1 MLLILAMAAATAG
14 IGADEVAAKN
24 RADLQ
29 VLYDQSCAVRAYGS
43 YDDMC
48 NKLRQSIREYE
59 RDQAKAARERARA
72 PKGPVAPSPAVV
84 SPSAGPPA
92 QSPTLSFNGN

>member
-1 MLLILAMAAATAG
+1 MLVILAMAAATATLSV
-14 IGADEVAAKN
+14 DETAAKN

-48 NKLRQSIREYE
+48 NKLRQSIKTFE
-59 RDQAKAARERARA
+59 RDQAKAARERARNPPPPPSSGPA
-72 PKGPVAPSPAVV
+72 PSAPSPTA
-84 SPSAGPPA
+84 
-92 QSPTLSFNGN
+92 LSLSGK

>member
-1 MLLILAMAAATAG
+1 MLVILAMAAATLG
-14 IGADEVAAKN
+14 TGADEATAAKN

-48 NKLRQSIREYE
+48 GKLRQSIREYE

-72 PKGPVAPSPAVV
+72 PRPAPTPTPAAAPATAPPAV
-84 SPSAGPPA
+84 
-92 QSPTLSFNGN
+92 LSLTGK